1 VLILQEEVTVG
12 LQVYLLPAQVMV
24 EMLEGVLLVL
34 EVTTIAAMV
43 TQVAVLSI
51 QIMQQ
56 RILLTSR
63 RTSILTL
70 QLLLMEKAKVKRAS
84 M

>member
-1 VLILQEEVTVG
+1 VLIHQEEVTVG
-12 LQVYLLPAQVMV
+12 LQVYLLPAQVM

-56 RILLTSR
+56 RTLLTSR